1 MFLISVYEDKTFP
14 KRSLCQKCM
23 SWIRQHL
30 AKVQQEVSKHG
41 SQWPQRQA
49 TWCRWKHYLEQKLL
63 EGRIR
68 YGSVK
73 FGLCFTCKSE
83 TFHRN
88 TSPFDVIFLYMVDIW
103 YYFIHTGITPIA
115 VQSFVKPKIFVQI
128 RDAIHVL
135 ASLCHTGALFNQV
148 HMTGQLEFVA
158 SSPQVFWLPV
168 HPGGSPSICWRQ
180 KMASLLSEL
189 TVVKVIDMKQTLS
202 FFLFQTLPF
211 LVCPNVLFSVPK
223 WGGSKSGLMWRQSY
237 ALRKCTGTQ
246 RISKSSLEKLGTKR
260 SQTFT
265 RLVRFH
271 PRGRLMKN
279 GFHTW
284 EKTQSKMCSL
294 KSTRIEH
301 SLNSC
306 ILFAWKSLLELHN

>member
-1 MFLISVYEDKTFP
+1 
-14 KRSLCQKCM
+14 
-23 SWIRQHL
+23 
-30 AKVQQEVSKHG
+30 
-41 SQWPQRQA
+41 
-49 TWCRWKHYLEQKLL
+49 
-63 EGRIR
+63 
-68 YGSVK
+68 
-73 FGLCFTCKSE
+73 
-83 TFHRN
+83 
-88 TSPFDVIFLYMVDIW
+88 
-103 YYFIHTGITPIA
+103 
-115 VQSFVKPKIFVQI
+115 
-128 RDAIHVL
+128 
-135 ASLCHTGALFNQV
+135 
-148 HMTGQLEFVA
+148 
-158 SSPQVFWLPV
+158 
-168 HPGGSPSICWRQ
+168 
-180 KMASLLSEL
+180 
-189 TVVKVIDMKQTLS
+189 MKQTLS

-306 ILFAWKSLLELHN
+306 ILFAWKSLLELDNKPWPLLFQLRWWGVLWRAFWIALVHHCPRVRCSNRNASPRFDVEERRST

>member
-88 TSPFDVIFLYMVDIW
+88 TAPFDVIFLYMVDIW
-103 YYFIHTGITPIA
+103 YYFIHTGITP
-115 VQSFVKPKIFVQI
+115 VQDFVKPRRFVEI
-128 RDAIHVL
+128 RDAIDIP
-135 ASLCHTGALFNQV
+135 ASLCHTGALLNQV
-148 HMTGQLEFVA
+148 HMTWQFEFVA

-189 TVVKVIDMKQTLS
+189 TVVMVIDMKQTLS

-211 LVCPNVLFSVPK
+211 LVCPNVLFFS
-223 WGGSKSGLMWRQSY
+223 SKMR
-237 ALRKCTGTQ
+237 RKQVRVDVTT
-246 RISKSSLEKLGTKR
+246 KLCAQEMYRDSEDFKILTREAWHKR

-265 RLVRFH
+265 RLVSSLPPTGKAH
-271 PRGRLMKN
+271 
-279 GFHTW
+279 
-284 EKTQSKMCSL
+284 EKWLSYLREDT
-294 KSTRIEH
+294 E
-301 SLNSC
+301 
-306 ILFAWKSLLELHN
+306 

>member
-88 TSPFDVIFLYMVDIW
+88 TAPFDVIFLYMVDIW
-103 YYFIHTGITPIA
+103 YYFIHRGITPIA
-115 VQSFVKPKIFVQI
+115 VQHFVKPKIFVQI
-128 RDAIHVL
+128 RDALHVP
-135 ASLCHTGALFNQV
+135 ASLCHTGLCW
-148 HMTGQLEFVA
+148 TRSIWPG
-158 SSPQVFWLPV
+158 SS
-168 HPGGSPSICWRQ
+168 
-180 KMASLLSEL
+180 SLLPRALRFFGFQSTQADRLQSADVKKWPVFCL
-189 TVVKVIDMKQTLS
+189 TVVMVIDMKQTLS
-202 FFLFQTLPF
+202 FFLFQSLPF
-211 LVCPNVLFSVPK
+211 SVCPNVLLSVPK